1 MFVAHAHNVHRLQ
14 QRVMSRS
21 VLCAAAKSAKSANR
35 FIRFG
40 YRTPP
45 PWQLSVLA
53 SQLDSLADSAD
64 ISHTPDPDH
73 SHRQSNEF
81 NSIDHSAW
89 PEIRDNNTP
98 LVPVQSDQDP
108 TMVPV
113 LAHGMDVVLR
123 GDGVY
128 PLEAPW
134 IMGRGRKPHL
144 HRHGNKLHR
153 PPRGRFQTYY
163 GDSLRKIVQPDSIAW
178 DNIPGYVPA
187 AQDTKLHQLADIT
200 PGVQYCSST
209 SSITP
214 AISALYHLLSNFRD
228 TDLNGGLSSHIAQ
241 LPSYFSKMHRRPV
254 AFVVK
259 RNDSENP
266 VYSVN
271 AHAGPATGPSILR
284 DLGHSMERMLTT
296 SPDEFLNKYVLS
308 TGGTGIPQGE
318 DINATGRPSSGDEQ
332 FYHYSRVSKFLLRA
346 QIDCRNAK
354 TGEVFDVKTRA
365 VAPIRYDLENY
376 ESFSSHRLR
385 FLRGKSDSYE
395 REFYDMVRSVF
406 LKYALQLR
414 IGRMSGALVAY
425 HNTSEILGLEYISL
439 KEMHSYIFGGERWA
453 DIAFGTAVHLMEEV
467 LKETTK
473 ALCRDEPNEKLK
485 VVMFTEWSRLKMYIF
500 VQRIQDGEYDP
511 FGSDAFLET
520 GSSALKVGERAE
532 VEQED
537 LSAAGQ
543 WHVDSF
549 LHNKGRGISAVGSHD
564 NIRRL
569 GGQKLERIR
578 DQVAPQSSKRPPAET
593 YDYLNYDCSSLTR
606 DRFRVWELN
615 VFPLVNNELA
625 PRNMIRLGKDDTFR
639 LKYHLKEIPEVKKE
653 HLAKFVSS
661 LGRIYAY

>member
-1 MFVAHAHNVHRLQ
+1 
-14 QRVMSRS
+14 MSRS
-21 VLCAAAKSAKSANR
+21 LLSVAAKSAKSANR
-35 FIRFG
+35 FVRFG
-40 YRTPP
+40 YRRPP
-45 PWQLSVLA
+45 PWGELSVYA
-53 SQLDSLADSAD
+53 TQLDSVPDLAD
-64 ISHTPDPDH
+64 ISHPHEPDH
-73 SHRQSNEF
+73 HQRRSNDF
-81 NSIDHSAW
+81 NTIDHSTW
-89 PEIRDNNTP
+89 LQITDRRTP
-98 LVPVQSDQDP
+98 LVPVPSDQDP
-108 TMVPV
+108 TVVPV
-113 LAHGMDVVLR
+113 LAHGIDVVLR

-134 IMGRGRKPHL
+134 TMARRRNLHLDKRGRT
-144 HRHGNKLHR
+144 LHR
-153 PPRGRFQTYY
+153 PTSPRFPTYY
-163 GDSLRKIVQPDSIAW
+163 RDSLRKIVQPDSIAW
-178 DNIPGYVPA
+178 QNIPGYVPA
-187 AQDTKLHQLADIT
+187 AEDTKLHQIAHIT

-228 TDLNGGLSSHIAQ
+228 TDLNGGLSSHIAE

-254 AFVVK
+254 AFVVT
-259 RNDSENP
+259 RNNSEKP

-296 SPDEFLNKYVLS
+296 SPDEFLDKYVLS
-308 TGGTGIPQGE
+308 NGGTAIPRAE
-318 DINATGRPSSGDEQ
+318 DISGTGRPSSDEEQ
-332 FYHYSRVSKFLLRA
+332 YYHYSKVSKFLLRA
-346 QIDCRNAK
+346 QIDCRNDK

-439 KEMHSYIFGGERWA
+439 KEMHSYIFGGEKWA
-453 DIAFGTAVHLMEEV
+453 DIAFGTAVHLMEEI
-467 LKETTK
+467 LKETTE
-473 ALCRDEPNEKLK
+473 ALCRHEPNEKLK

-500 VQRIQDGEYDP
+500 VQRIQDGEHDP
-511 FGSDAFLET
+511 FGSDVFLET
-520 GSSALKVGERAE
+520 GTSILAANESAEL
-532 VEQED
+532 EQED
-537 LSAAGQ
+537 LSATGQ
-543 WHVDSF
+543 WHVDAF
-549 LHNKGRGISAVGSHD
+549 LHSKGRGISAVGSHD

-569 GGQKLERIR
+569 GGQKLQKMR
-578 DQVAPQSSKRPPAET
+578 DHVALQSSKRPPAET

-615 VFPLVNNELA
+615 VFPLVNDELA

-639 LKYHLKEIPEVKKE
+639 LKYHLKEVPEVRKE